1 MENQGINH
9 VQTSDTGA
17 AMTSAQPVYPEAAP
31 DAVAAT
37 DTNVP
42 LATVESTSEVV
53 SDSNPSKAGEQMPVK
68 PPYEMVPTNTVHFPR
83 IYDPSDLT
91 DCLPAPASMH
101 TADDL
106 HSLEEVAEIA
116 TSFRCAMKWTFE
128 ESLRPKF
135 RDFGGESRV
144 YFKKV
149 VDRRMGMHAFL
160 KDIEVAH
167 FPEWCIGHISDDDGY
182 IRTNRKGWPLLDQ
195 YGNSSDTKGGIANAR
210 EPFASCLHSIA
221 NAIYDIN
228 RTLCD
233 EYESWLQLELGI
245 SDPDEILST
254 DQLYLAF
261 ENLMQKIPEMINRI
275 KNFTE

>member
-1 MENQGINH
+1 MNNEHI
-9 VQTSDTGA
+9 QTNEPV
-17 AMTSAQPVYPEAAP
+17 SAQASVAAASP
-31 DAVAAT
+31 QPTTFAVAASA
-37 DTNVP
+37 
-42 LATVESTSEVV
+42 LRTSAN
-53 SDSNPSKAGEQMPVK
+53 DPSEAAGGSH
-68 PPYEMVPTNTVHFPR
+68 PPQVTEAMQKQPYVMVPTNTLHFPR
-83 IYDPSDLT
+83 VYDPSDLT
-91 DCLPAPASMH
+91 DCLPAPVSMH
-101 TADDL
+101 TTDDL

-128 ESLRPKF
+128 EGLRPKF

-149 VDRRMGMHAFL
+149 VDRSMGMHAFL

-182 IRTNRKGWPLLDQ
+182 IRTNRKGWLLLDQ
-195 YGNSSDTKGGIANAR
+195 YGNSSETKGGIANAR

-233 EYESWLQLELGI
+233 EYENWLQSELGI
-245 SDPDEILST
+245 SDPDEILSS

-261 ENLMQKIPEMINRI
+261 ENLMLKISEMITRI